1 MLGMPALTTAG
12 SGNREN
18 KLCSPPTV
26 SSQSLPLA
34 GFNKKPTGKGTQ
46 ELEITGVSHQQG
58 CRVGQKGMGGFG
70 KL

>member
-1 MLGMPALTTAG
+1 MPHRGMEKVRKETWPL
-12 SGNREN
+12 
-18 KLCSPPTV
+18 SPPTV